1 MTEFVGFAVVLGR
14 NGERD
19 VQPVSH
25 RAEMQISTVC
35 ERNGNKRHLARL
47 HGRLQAPYKHGEL
60 KRRIETPNPKFGRL
74 TFNCN

>member
-1 MTEFVGFAVVLGR
+1 MTEFVGLAVVLGL

-19 VQPVSH
+19 VQPASH

-47 HGRLQAPYKHGEL
+47 DWRLQAPYKHGEL
-60 KRRIETPNPKFGRL
+60 KLRTETPNSKFGRL
-74 TFNCN
+74 TFNRH

>member
-19 VQPVSH
+19 VQLVSH

-35 ERNGNKRHLARL
+35 ERNGNNTHLARL
-47 HGRLQAPYKHGEL
+47 HSRLQAPYKHGDL
-60 KRRIETPNPKFGRL
+60 KRRIETPNPKF
-74 TFNCN
+74 

>member
-19 VQPVSH
+19 VQLVSH

-47 HGRLQAPYKHGEL
+47 HRRMQGSYEHSGL
-60 KRRIETPNPKFGRL
+60 KRRI
-74 TFNCN
+74 